1 MNALYNVVDVIETE
15 LESHPFVNTVTYGN
29 IFDVNLNKQDIFP
42 LSHFIVNNAVY
53 GGSIW
58 TLNISLLCMAIYDSD
73 DNEHHVLA
81 EQLTVINKILEVL
94 RRGDLRDERYHLTG
108 TPTASPFKERFEA
121 DLLGWEV
128 TFDIQ
133 VPNTMGND

>member
-1 MNALYNVVDVIETE
+1 MNALYNVINVIETE
-15 LESHPFVNTVTYGN
+15 LNAHPFVNTVTYGN

-42 LSHFIVNNAVY
+42 LAHFIVNTAVY
-53 GGSIW
+53 NGSIW
-58 TLNISLLCMAIYDSD
+58 TINLSLICMGIYDSD

-81 EQLTVINKILEVL
+81 EQLSVINKLLEVL

-108 TPTASPFKERFEA
+108 TPGASPFKERFEA
-121 DLLGWEV
+121 DLLGWEI
-128 TFDIQ
+128 TFDIE